1 MTIQVT
7 KNDGSG
13 KSGLFETEP
22 VKALQEDN
30 LEPESRGVSQP
41 RGKKKK
47 LPGRRVEGMASLF
60 TRMESMFWSP
70 SMVRGAGSHPDE
82 RGEGQNNTK
91 GERGRCTGQEGCNPK
106 FHYHQTVNEIHSA
119 KLKSG
124 SVST

>member
-47 LPGRRVEGMASLF
+47 TSWQKGRRNGLF
-60 TRMESMFWSP
+60 
-70 SMVRGAGSHPDE
+70 V
-82 RGEGQNNTK
+82 
-91 GERGRCTGQEGCNPK
+91 
-106 FHYHQTVNEIHSA
+106 Y
-119 KLKSG
+119 
-124 SVST
+124 